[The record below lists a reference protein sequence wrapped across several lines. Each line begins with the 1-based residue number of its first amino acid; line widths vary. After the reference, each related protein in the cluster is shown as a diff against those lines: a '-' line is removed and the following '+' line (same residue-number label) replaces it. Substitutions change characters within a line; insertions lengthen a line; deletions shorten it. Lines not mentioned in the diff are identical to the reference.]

1 MFEQMILGAIQGVFE
16 WLPVSSEGI
25 IVLIQKNF
33 FKNEADIET
42 IIRYA
47 LFLHLGT
54 FLAAFIYFYKD
65 VLKLIK
71 ALFNFK
77 SANSKTQEI
86 LKFLII
92 TSLISG
98 FFGFIL
104 MKVFAGMEEQLEL
117 SARIITLIIGLLLLI
132 TGGLQIRA
140 KKLENRGIREIKNKD
155 SILLGFVQALAV
167 LPGLSRSGLTVSA
180 LLLRK
185 FNSAS
190 ALKLS
195 FLMSLPMVLGGNIIL
210 NLNNFAPTPL
220 VSGSRFYIGT
230 FSLELM
236 VGLVFSF
243 IFGLLTISLLLKIA
257 RSINFG
263 YFVLFFGG
271 LVILTLFYSL

>member
-1 MFEQMILGAIQGVFE
+1 MIFSYDRIVYMFEQIVLGAIQGIFE

-25 IVLIQKNF
+25 IVLIEKNF
-33 FKNEADIET
+33 FNSEASLE
-42 IIRYA
+42 IIIKHA
-47 LFLHLGT
+47 LFLHFGT
-54 FLAAFIYFYKD
+54 FLAALIYFHKD

-77 SANSKTQEI
+77 SANSKTQET

-92 TSLISG
+92 TSLIGG

-117 SARIITLIIGLLLLI
+117 STKIITLIIGLLLLI
-132 TGGLQIRA
+132 TGWLQIRT
-140 KKLENRGIREIKNKD
+140 KKIKTKEIKRIKNKD
-155 SILLGFVQALAV
+155 SILLGFVQALAA

-185 FNSAS
+185 FNSTS

-210 NLNNFAPTPL
+210 NLNNF
-220 VSGSRFYIGT
+220 T

-236 VGLVFSF
+236 LGLLFSF

-257 RSINFG
+257 RKINFG
-263 YFVLFFGG
+263 WFVLIFGI
-271 LVILTLFYSL
+271 VIIALMFV

>member
-1 MFEQMILGAIQGVFE
+1 MFEQIILGIIQGIFE

-25 IVLIQKNF
+25 IVLVEKNF
-33 FKNEADIET
+33 FKSEMGLEAVIK
-42 IIRYA
+42 YA

-54 FLAAFIYFYKD
+54 FLAALIYFYKD
-65 VLKLIK
+65 VLKLVK
-71 ALFNFK
+71 TLFSYKLADSDNK
-77 SANSKTQEI
+77 NI

-92 TSLISG
+92 SSLISG
-98 FFGFIL
+98 LFGFVL

-140 KKLENRGIREIKNKD
+140 RKIENRGIREIKNKD
-155 SILLGFVQALAV
+155 SILLGFVQALAT
-167 LPGLSRSGLTVSA
+167 LPGLSRSGLTVSV

-210 NLNNFAPTPL
+210 NLNNMNF
-220 VSGSRFYIGT
+220 T
-230 FSLELM
+230 FNSFL
-236 VGLVFSF
+236 GLVFSF

-257 RSINFG
+257 EKINFG
-263 YFVLFFGG
+263 YFVFFFGALIIIALG
-271 LVILTLFYSL
+271 F

>member
-1 MFEQMILGAIQGVFE
+1 MFEQIILGIIQGIFE

-25 IVLIQKNF
+25 IVLIEKNF
-33 FKNEADIET
+33 FDSQLGLEDI
-42 IIRYA
+42 IKKA

-54 FLAAFIYFYKD
+54 FLAALIYFHKD

-77 SANSKTQEI
+77 LANSKTKET

-92 TSLISG
+92 SSLISG

-104 MKVFAGMEEQLEL
+104 MKVFAGMEDQLGL
-117 SARIITLIIGLLLLI
+117 STKIITLIIGLLLLI
-132 TGGLQIRA
+132 TGGLQIKSR
-140 KKLENRGIREIKNKD
+140 KIENRGIRKIKNKD
-155 SILLGFVQALAV
+155 SILLGFVQALAA

-210 NLNNFAPTPL
+210 NLNNF
-220 VSGSRFYIGT
+220 T
-230 FSLELM
+230 FSLEIFL
-236 VGLVFSF
+236 GLLFSF

-257 RSINFG
+257 KKINFG

-271 LVILTLFYSL
+271 LVIFSMFF

>member
-1 MFEQMILGAIQGVFE
+1 LIFSYDRIVYMFEQIVLGAIQGIFE

-25 IVLIQKNF
+25 IVLIEKNF
-33 FKNEADIET
+33 FNSEASLE
-42 IIRYA
+42 IIIKHA
-47 LFLHLGT
+47 LFLHFGT
-54 FLAAFIYFYKD
+54 FLAALIYFHKD

-77 SANSKTQEI
+77 SANSKTQET

-92 TSLISG
+92 TSLIGG

-117 SARIITLIIGLLLLI
+117 STKIITLIIGLLLLI
-132 TGGLQIRA
+132 TGWLQIRT
-140 KKLENRGIREIKNKD
+140 KKIKTKEIKRIKNKD
-155 SILLGFVQALAV
+155 SILLGFVQALAA

-185 FNSAS
+185 FNSTS

-210 NLNNFAPTPL
+210 NLNNF
-220 VSGSRFYIGT
+220 T

-236 VGLVFSF
+236 LGLLFSF

-257 RSINFG
+257 RKINFG
-263 YFVLFFGG
+263 WFVLIFGI
-271 LVILTLFYSL
+271 VIIALMFV

>member
-1 MFEQMILGAIQGVFE
+1 MLEQIILGAIQGVFE

-25 IVLIQKNF
+25 IVLIEKNF
-33 FKNEADIET
+33 FNNEAGLET

-54 FLAAFIYFYKD
+54 FLAALIYFYKD
-65 VLKLIK
+65 VLNLIK

-77 SANSKTQEI
+77 SAHSEI
-86 LKFLII
+86 KEVLKFLII
-92 TSLISG
+92 SSLISG

-104 MKVFAGMEEQLEL
+104 IKIFAGMEEQLQL
-117 SARIITLIIGLLLLI
+117 SARMITLIIGLLLLI
-132 TGGLQIRA
+132 TGGLQIKA
-140 KKLENRGIREIKNKD
+140 KRLKSREVKKIENKD

-185 FNSAS
+185 FESAS

-210 NLNNFAPTPL
+210 NFGSMNF
-220 VSGSRFYIGT
+220 SFN
-230 FSLELM
+230 SLL
-236 VGLVFSF
+236 GLFFSF

-257 RSINFG
+257 KKVDFG
-263 YFVLFFGG
+263 YFVFIFGALIIASMFF
-271 LVILTLFYSL
+271 

>member
-1 MFEQMILGAIQGVFE
+1 MLEQIILGAIQGIFE

-25 IVLIQKNF
+25 IVLIEKNF
-33 FKNEADIET
+33 FKSEVGLET
-42 IIRYA
+42 IISYA

-54 FLAAFIYFYKD
+54 FLAALIYFYKD
-65 VLKLIK
+65 ILNLIK

-77 SANSKTQEI
+77 SAHSEI
-86 LKFLII
+86 KEVLKFLII
-92 TSLISG
+92 SSLISG

-104 MKVFAGMEEQLEL
+104 IKIFAGLEEQLKL
-117 SARIITLIIGLLLLI
+117 SAKMITLIIGLLLLI
-132 TGGLQIRA
+132 TGGLQIKA
-140 KKLENRGIREIKNKD
+140 KRLKSREVKKIENKD

-185 FNSAS
+185 FESAS

-210 NLNNFAPTPL
+210 NF
-220 VSGSRFYIGT
+220 GSMD
-230 FSLELM
+230 FSFNSLL
-236 VGLVFSF
+236 GLFFSF

-257 RSINFG
+257 KKINFG
-263 YFVLFFGG
+263 YFVFIFGALIITSMFF
-271 LVILTLFYSL
+271 